1 MTSHRTDQNRPS
13 VIGRW
18 TATLRCSL
26 FIRPPRRRAGFPTL
40 MAMAARRLVPFQL
53 RPSAARPLATGAAA
67 PHRRKHDVVS
77 CKSTGKTKARIKAK
91 DTSMWRPQRRELEEH
106 LKRRTRSEGAFDADL
121 YRRHSH
127 SHHVPVLLGEVLA
140 AYRRPLPLRS
150 FVDCTLGAA
159 GHSLAVRSPI
169 MFPFTFL
176 LLCA

>member
-1 MTSHRTDQNRPS
+1 M
-13 VIGRW
+13 
-18 TATLRCSL
+18 ATLRRSL
-26 FIRPPRRRAGFPTL
+26 FIRSSRRRARLLTPLL

-77 CKSTGKTKARIKAK
+77 CKSTGKTKARTKAK

-140 AYRRPLPLRS
+140 AFRRPLPLRS
-150 FVDCTLGAA
+150 FVGFILYNEKIHLRMSLSFILYVHWPCLG
-159 GHSLAVRSPI
+159 
-169 MFPFTFL
+169 TFNWY
-176 LLCA
+176 